1 MCRVWCGCC
10 VHYMAQCT
18 ETCCGCAACGGAT
31 PGKYKYN
38 FRRTTLSAYL
48 RSRWVL
54 HLLTLLSLAMI
65 VLLVH
70 HPNPAGKDLPTPL
83 RRSHHVAPQSGY
95 VWKVIGYFS
104 TGEGR
109 SWHSW
114 LVPDYNHFVSG
125 LFLVSFAGT
134 LKLFVRRRHAPLDV
148 LLVDIYNDVAPT
160 HFFVRTAG
168 VRART
173 TAAMGPRR
181 RRNCDHGH
189 HHPWHCPLHRS
200 LQVSSF
206 LFLFF
211 FLYVASIVP

>member
-1 MCRVWCGCC
+1 
-10 VHYMAQCT
+10 MAQYT
-18 ETCCGCAACGGAT
+18 ETCCGCCAVCGGGGAT

-70 HPNPAGKDLPTPL
+70 HPDPAGKDLSTPL

-134 LKLFVRRRHAPLDV
+134 LKLFVRR
-148 LLVDIYNDVAPT
+148 
-160 HFFVRTAG
+160 
-168 VRART
+168 
-173 TAAMGPRR
+173 
-181 RRNCDHGH
+181 H
-189 HHPWHCPLHRS
+189 HMPP
-200 LQVSSF
+200 
-206 LFLFF
+206 
-211 FLYVASIVP
+211 